1 MGGMS
6 DETVWL
12 SVNQMAELFD
22 IDETGIMK
30 HLKNTFEKNKLDRN
44 AVGAFLAPTASDR
57 NV

>member
-1 MGGMS
+1 MS